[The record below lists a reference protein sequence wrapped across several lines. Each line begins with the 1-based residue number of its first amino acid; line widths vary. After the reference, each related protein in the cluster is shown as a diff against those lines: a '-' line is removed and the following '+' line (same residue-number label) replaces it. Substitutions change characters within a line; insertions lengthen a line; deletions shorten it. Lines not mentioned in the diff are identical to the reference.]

1 MVSNNTYKTHNLLII
16 ILEIF
21 ILFILIGLM
30 FKMNQLNKLQY
41 NFSQDRFAMIQT
53 ADQLRQSS
61 DDLTHFARTYVI
73 TNNPLYKEQYYKT
86 LAIRNGKI
94 QRPYMYES
102 IYWDLDEKIR
112 KKRHP
117 NKEAISLMELFKK
130 LPYSKEELK
139 QLTLSQKNSNDL
151 VNLETEAFKAMEDV
165 TKISDNLI
173 KKPNQLHAIKLMHSK
188 EYYEAKHKIM
198 NPIDNFIMM
207 LNTRTKKEIDAITA
221 KNEMLHTLFSFCV
234 FIFIVLNIFIY
245 QFLSSKG
252 KEEQKKKQEQEAI
265 IIEQSKMN
273 SMGDMMENIAHQWRQ
288 PLSII
293 STCASGIQLKKECGT
308 LEENDLLKYMAKI
321 LKATNYLSKTIDT
334 FRSFIKEEDKI
345 KELVIQDKIDTVL
358 NILQASLQNNFIKVI
373 KNINYDNPIKIT
385 LLEAE
390 LSQVLINIITNAK
403 EILIKNHIEDKWIKI
418 SLLQEN
424 KTALITIE
432 DNGGGIPESI
442 LSNVFDPYFT
452 TKHPSQGTGLALYL
466 SQRIVTGSLKGKIY
480 VKNTQ
485 NGAKFFIELPL
496 K

>member
-1 MVSNNTYKTHNLLII
+1 
-16 ILEIF
+16 
-21 ILFILIGLM
+21 
-30 FKMNQLNKLQY
+30 MNQLNKLQY
-41 NFSQDRFAMIQT
+41 NFSQDRFDMIQT

-73 TNNPLYKEQYYKT
+73 TNNPLYKKQYYKT
-86 LAIRNGKI
+86 LDIRNGKI
-94 QRPYMYES
+94 PRPYMYDG

-112 KKRHP
+112 EKRHP
-117 NKEAISLMELFKK
+117 NKEEVSLMELFKK

-151 VNLETEAFKAMEDV
+151 VNLETEAFNAMESV
-165 TKISDNLI
+165 TKTSYDLN
-173 KKPNQLHAIKLMHSK
+173 KEPNQLHAITLMHSK

-198 NPIDNFIMM
+198 NPIDKFITM
-207 LNTRTKKEIDAITA
+207 LNTRTKKEIDSITT
-221 KNEMLHTLFSFCV
+221 KNERIHTLFSFCI
-234 FIFIVLNIFIY
+234 FIFIIINILIY

-252 KEEQKKKQEQEAI
+252 KEEQKKKKEQEAI
-265 IIEQSKMN
+265 IIEQSKMS

-288 PLSII
+288 PLSVI

-308 LEENDLLKYMAKI
+308 FEEKDLLLYMDKI
-321 LKATNYLSKTIDT
+321 LKATNYLSGTIDT
-334 FRSFIKEEDKI
+334 FRSFIKEENKI

-373 KNINYDNPIKIT
+373 KNIDYDNPIKMT
-385 LLEAE
+385 LHETE

-403 EILIKNHIEDKWIKI
+403 EILNKNHIEDKWIKI
-418 SLLQEN
+418 SLSKEN
-424 KTALITIE
+424 KNAIITIE

-466 SQRIVTGSLKGKIY
+466 SQRIVRDSLQGKLY
-480 VKNTQ
+480 VQNTP